1 MILSIFP
8 RIEQK
13 KRRKKKGSRANSF
26 INILDYYS
34 TLVRSSDG
42 GKLSKSLI
50 ISEKEIRLEERIF
63 SKFPPRR
70 KEERERERWLWLVE
84 RCKGEA
90 TAFHRVARRKFESSV
105 TRARRNGCQVART
118 CSAYYLVQVAATR
131 AGADEKF
138 SRPFLHAPPEFH
150 PMFHPTRDPSGC
162 RSMDFYNRI
171 LRKDFSFQIE
181 NNDFELSGKMIRH
194 LHVLR
199 IYNL

>member
-70 KEERERERWLWLVE
+70 KEEREREV
-84 RCKGEA
+84 
-90 TAFHRVARRKFESSV
+90 VMARRK
-105 TRARRNGCQVART
+105 
-118 CSAYYLVQVAATR
+118 VQR
-131 AGADEKF
+131 GGDSFPSRGPKKIRKF
-138 SRPFLHAPPEFH
+138 GNSRPEEWL
-150 PMFHPTRDPSGC
+150 SSC
-162 RSMDFYNRI
+162 
-171 LRKDFSFQIE
+171 E
-181 NNDFELSGKMIRH
+181 NLFR
-194 LHVLR
+194 VLPR
-199 IYNL
+199 TSRGHSSRG